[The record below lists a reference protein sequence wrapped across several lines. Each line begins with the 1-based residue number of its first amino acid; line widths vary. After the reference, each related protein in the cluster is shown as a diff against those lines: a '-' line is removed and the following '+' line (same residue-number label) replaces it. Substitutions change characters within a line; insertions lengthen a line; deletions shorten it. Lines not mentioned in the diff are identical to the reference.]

1 MSGPKRNPDKLN
13 TIGVV
18 VVGIC
23 GAVLVYVTIVAL
35 QAFYMN
41 NTSEIQTMADY
52 GGQDSTA
59 KGRKADEM
67 RNITEAGKN
76 AAGPGQEATFR
87 IPIDRAMD
95 LVIEDAKKDPTHLV
109 PALPPSTKPSIEPV
123 FGRPKPAAPA
133 APAGDAGSAAGSAAA
148 PGAAAAPGGA
158 PAPGGAAAGSGTPP
172 TAPQVPTGQ
181 AGQPQPVAG
190 AGGMASPGTAPA
202 NPTTTPVVPKAP
214 TPNPTKAPAQPKSP
228 TQPKADATKAPAQ
241 PKADATKAPAQP
253 KADANKGSAQP
264 TTP

>member
-52 GGQDSTA
+52 GGQDLTA

-76 AAGPGQEATFR
+76 NAGPGQEATFR
-87 IPIDRAMD
+87 IPIDKAMQ
-95 LVIEDAKKDPTHLV
+95 LVIDDAKKDPSHLI
-109 PALPPSTKPSIEPV
+109 PALPPSTKASIEPV
-123 FGRPKPAAPA
+123 FGRPKAAAPA
-133 APAGDAGSAAGSAAA
+133 APAGAAPEGGAAPAAEGSAAGSAAA
-148 PGAAAAPGGA
+148 APQTSTGA
-158 PAPGGAAAGSGTPP
+158 P
-172 TAPQVPTGQ
+172 
-181 AGQPQPVAG
+181 GQPQPVAG
-190 AGGMASPGTAPA
+190 AGGAPA
-202 NPTTTPVVPKAP
+202 TPTATPAAPGPKGPGADATKGPTPAPKTDAKAPKADA
-214 TPNPTKAPAQPKSP
+214 KAAAPKADAKAAA
-228 TQPKADATKAPAQ
+228 PKADATK
-241 PKADATKAPAQP
+241 
-253 KADANKGSAQP
+253 GSAQP
-264 TTP
+264 KP

>member
-52 GGQDSTA
+52 GGPDTTA

-76 AAGPGQEATFR
+76 AGGADQPATFR
-87 IPIDRAMD
+87 IPIDVAMK
-95 LVIEDAKKDPTHLV
+95 LVVEDAKKDPSHLV
-109 PALPPSTKPSIEPV
+109 PALPPSTKSSIEPV
-123 FGRPKPAAPA
+123 FGRPKAAAPA
-133 APAGDAGSAAGSAAA
+133 APEGGAAPAEGAAPAAGSAAGSAAA
-148 PGAAAAPGGA
+148 TTPPAAPTSA
-158 PAPGGAAAGSGTPP
+158 TGTP
-172 TAPQVPTGQ
+172 
-181 AGQPQPVAG
+181 GQPQPVAG
-190 AGGMASPGTAPA
+190 AGGMPA
-202 NPTTTPVVPKAP
+202 GATPTGNAQSGSAAATPADA
-214 TPNPTKAPAQPKSP
+214 KAPATQPKT
-228 TQPKADATKAPAQ
+228 TQPKAAPQPKAPATQ
-241 PKADATKAPAQP
+241 PKAPATQPKAPATQP
-253 KADANKGSAQP
+253 KAPATQPKAPAAGSAAP
-264 TTP
+264 KTP